1 MHHPADVFE
10 VAVVKERSAV
20 ELHPR
25 TQLLCTHGAD
35 LWQHVAVD
43 THTHVQRETHTHT
56 QSCDMYGLLK
66 VQNDSGDRV
75 PCDEDPGG
83 HRYLLRNTPLKM
95 VSMMLSI
102 SDRFSC
108 SCKRNQYDDGKGIAA
123 ASNAFK
129 NVLNIF
135 CNIEYPNIRFY
146 I

>member
-10 VAVVKERSAV
+10 VAVVEERSAV

-35 LWQHVAVD
+35 LWQYVAVD
-43 THTHVQRETHTHT
+43 THTHTHTHTCTERETHTHAHT

-75 PCDEDPGG
+75 PCDEDTGE

-108 SCKRNQYDDGKGIAA
+108 SCKRNQQDDGEGTAS
-123 ASNAFK
+123 ASNALK

-135 CNIEYPNIRFY
+135 CNI
-146 I
+146 